1 MKCDLHLHSCL
12 SPCASLEMG
21 PRSIVEQALQVDL
34 DLIALTD
41 HNAAFNVPAFHTCC
55 VDAGIHAFYGMEL
68 TTIEE
73 VHMLCLFDDP
83 VAAVDWGEEVYDR
96 LPNISNDPERFGDQ
110 PIVDAEENII
120 GFAEKLL
127 LNATDLSISD
137 AVKEVHLLG
146 GLAIPAHIDRSVF
159 GLLAQLGFLPDE
171 PFDAV
176 ELTAKA
182 PPRLAGKYPILR
194 DSDAHQLKRIG
205 AVYNQL
211 PLQEA
216 SISALRNILQ

>member
-1 MKCDLHLHSCL
+1 MHSCL

-21 PRSIVEQALQVDL
+21 PNAIVQQALRVGL

-41 HNAAFNVPAFHTCC
+41 HNAAFNVPAFHACC
-55 VDAGIHAFYGMEL
+55 TKAGIHAFYGMEL

-83 VAAVDWGEEVYDR
+83 LAAIDWGEEVYDR
-96 LPNISNDPERFGDQ
+96 LPPIPNDPKRFGDQ

-127 LNATDLSISD
+127 LSASDLTISD
-137 AVKEVHLLG
+137 AVKEVHQRG
-146 GLAIPAHIDRSVF
+146 GLAIPAHIDRVVF

-176 ELTAKA
+176 ELTSAA
-182 PPRLAGKYPILR
+182 PDSLAGKYPILR
-194 DSDAHQLKRIG
+194 HSDAHQLRRIG
-205 AVYNQL
+205 AVRTEL
-211 PLQEA
+211 PLREA
-216 SISALRNILQ
+216 TLDALRTVLH